1 MNLHFGLA
9 LPLGGT
15 ALVNDLEFRL
25 KGRVLTPKYYWKAVC
40 DPEAPAS
47 TPGTTGQSVVFV
59 AENKPGDISEQNDPV
74 SNCPGVTKQQTE
86 KLGVIKCY
94 SLTDAATSI
103 PEIAGNLPPFGPRC
117 NPDIRGT
124 FLNTNLQ
131 SKLQ

>member
-15 ALVNDLEFRL
+15 ALVNGSEFRL
-25 KGRVLTPKYYWKAVC
+25 NGRVLTPKYYWKAVC

-59 AENKPGDISEQNDPV
+59 AENKPGDISEQTV
-74 SNCPGVTKQQTE
+74 QGNCPGITQQQTE
-86 KLGVIKCY
+86 NKGVINCY
-94 SLTDAATSI
+94 SRIEAATSF

-124 FLNTNLQ
+124 FLNTNL
-131 SKLQ
+131 KLQ